1 MRTRS
6 ILLPARALTL
16 GSRERLGRSRRDL
29 QRSRLTST
37 CAHHCN
43 RAGSIRH
50 TVRYRGRTSQ
60 GGRLVSH
67 VLLVH
72 MRSGPAR
79 TLPAASTPSA
89 SASKWASTTIPGRP
103 RGRVVKRTFRRR
115 AATPRRLATSRIRRG
130 ALKQLQLTSTR
141 IRRGVFKHHRTM
153 SLRTRSLLRHRGGVH
168 CRAFPEQ
175 PPVWIGDPLTSEGAL
190 SPDLLNPDK
199 CHANASQ
206 LAQSFCRLAP
216 GSRASRLLP
225 ILSVFAAHSCS
236 YERAGLLLEPKH
248 RQGTHMHLHLL
259 DRGGEYVTR
268 WKKSCISAPLLSTWS
283 PNLLLFLPEFASS
296 RPCTRSLAPQRL
308 EDPRNPQGPPPSN
321 SIARTRRAPPLDELV
336 LVDARP

>member
-1 MRTRS
+1 MRTSS

-153 SLRTRSLLRHRGGVH
+153 SLRTRSFLRHCGGVH
-168 CRAFPEQ
+168 CRASRSSPQSGLGTPLQAREPPHQFEQ
-175 PPVWIGDPLTSEGAL
+175 APTSTPPLLRTAQPF
-190 SPDLLNPDK
+190 SPV
-199 CHANASQ
+199 
-206 LAQSFCRLAP
+206 AP
-216 GSRASRLLP
+216 GRKSSDSP
-225 ILSVFAAHSCS
+225 ILSVSAAHSCS

-283 PNLLLFLPEFASS
+283 SKLLLFLPEFASS
-296 RPCTRSLAPQRL
+296 RPCTRTLAPQRL